1 MLPIASFVLS
11 TALFTS
17 ADALSLENATPCAK
31 AGNKANFPRTST
43 DTFQVVNNKELMSSA
58 APQGPCTLCCCRSWS
73 SGVAGGAG
81 AEIRRVRFRRI
92 RFCWRPRSVLAHITD
107 ATDLSRVVEARV
119 LLRYSC

>member
-31 AGNKANFPRTST
+31 AARTST